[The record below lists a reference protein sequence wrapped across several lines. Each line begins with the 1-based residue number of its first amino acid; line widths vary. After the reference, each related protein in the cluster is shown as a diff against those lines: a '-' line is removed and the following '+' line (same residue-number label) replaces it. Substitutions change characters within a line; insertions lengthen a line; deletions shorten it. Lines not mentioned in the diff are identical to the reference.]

1 MKKIVAM
8 GAAVALAASMFAAE
22 PATNL
27 NVAEFKG
34 EASVKWGIDLDNS
47 DTGFKNEESASIKI
61 HVLDEGT
68 KESSGS
74 DVWGE
79 IKIKA
84 GGVDNAASGSA
95 TVEEAKIHFG
105 DFFVG
110 IRKGDILT
118 GDFKLPA
125 AIKSGKN
132 GVDNVGPLA
141 GLEPVEVT
149 TTKTEYGWVDDD
161 KDPSTPPEWKL
172 IEKKTTTKVPFGA
185 YTQGINLGYGNNNFG
200 VVVDFRSL
208 DLSEYSDK
216 YGMSVEGE
224 LKDGNEWVNGLGIK
238 AGYSFA
244 NKAVLDK
251 YMMGY
256 SANASYKATVS
267 GDYYVKPSVGY
278 VNSSI
283 EDADTAKG
291 NIAVGVLF
299 GWGAEA
305 DADAG
310 VYYLTGDD
318 YKKVTPGVSVTYVKN
333 LDDETTNT
341 IEAAFFLGDLVENLK
356 AAALAD
362 ITTVKDSDTK
372 IALRAGCAYDIKA
385 DDLTI
390 TTKGGILFAN
400 EAAGKDLEVSVGA
413 DLAGLI
419 NNTVFSVEYVSGN
432 LSLDEATADKAK
444 KGAVNLKCKM
454 SI

>member
-110 IRKGDILT
+110 IRKGDVLT
-118 GDFKLPA
+118 GEYNLAA

-132 GVDNVGPLA
+132 GIKNVGPFSSLNGIPA
-141 GLEPVEVT
+141 DA
-149 TTKTEYGWVDDD
+149 EYGWVDDD
-161 KDPSTPPEWKL
+161 DDPSTAPSWDITNPDAE
-172 IEKKTTTKVPFGA
+172 TTFG
-185 YTQGINLGYGNNNFG
+185 YTQGINLGYGNDNFG
-200 VVVDFRSL
+200 FVFDIRSL
-208 DLSEYSDK
+208 DVAEYSDE
-216 YGMSVEGE
+216 YAFAAEAE
-224 LKDGNEWVNGLGIK
+224 LKDSNEWLGGLAVK

-244 NKAVLDK
+244 DIDDTTW
-251 YMMGY
+251 MGY
-256 SANASYKATVS
+256 SASASYKATVT
-267 GDYYVKPSVGY
+267 GNYYVKPAFGY
-278 VNSSI
+278 ANQSI
-283 EDADTAKG
+283 ENVLEDAKG

-299 GWGAEA
+299 GWGDEA

-333 LDDETTNT
+333 LDNKTTNT
-341 IEAAFFLGDLVENLK
+341 IEAAFYLGDLVENLK

-362 ITTVKDSDTK
+362 ITTVKDADTK

-390 TTKGGILFAN
+390 TTKAGINFAN
-400 EAAGKDLEVSVGA
+400 KAAGKDLEVSVGA

-432 LSLDEATADKAK
+432 LSADKAG
-444 KGAVNLKCKM
+444 KGAVNFKCKM

>member
-8 GAAVALAASMFAAE
+8 GTAVALAASMFAAE

-132 GVDNVGPLA
+132 GVYNVGPL
-141 GLEPVEVT
+141 G
-149 TTKTEYGWVDDD
+149 G
-161 KDPSTPPEWKL
+161 
-172 IEKKTTTKVPFGA
+172 

-278 VNSSI
+278 VNMSI

-291 NIAVGVLF
+291 NIAVGLLF
-299 GWGAEA
+299 GWGNEA

-333 LDDETTNT
+333 LDNKTTNT

-362 ITTVKDSDTK
+362 ITTEKDADTK

-385 DDLTI
+385 DELTI

-400 EAAGKDLEVSVGA
+400 KAAGEDLEVSVGA

-432 LSLDEATADKAK
+432 LNADKA
-444 KGAVNLKCKM
+444 GTVNFKCKM

>member
-1 MKKIVAM
+1 M

-47 DTGFKNEESASIKI
+47 DTGFENEESASIKI

-132 GVDNVGPLA
+132 GVGNVGPLA
-141 GLEPVEVT
+141 GNDYFGKDSDGNGDVDVF
-149 TTKTEYGWVDDD
+149 YG
-161 KDPSTPPEWKL
+161 
-172 IEKKTTTKVPFGA
+172 F
-185 YTQGINLGYGNNNFG
+185 TQGINLGYGNDNFG
-200 VVVDFRSL
+200 FVVDFRSL
-208 DLSEYSDK
+208 DSTEYSDK

-244 NKAVLDK
+244 NKAYMDK

-283 EDADTAKG
+283 EDADTTKG
-291 NIAVGVLF
+291 EIAAGLLF

-333 LDDETTNT
+333 LDDKTTNK

-362 ITTVKDSDTK
+362 ITTEKDADTK

-400 EAAGKDLEVSVGA
+400 KAAGEDLEVSVGA

-432 LSLDEATADKAK
+432 LNADKA
-444 KGAVNLKCKM
+444 GTVNFKCKM

>member
-84 GGVDNAASGSA
+84 GGVDDAASGSA

-118 GDFKLPA
+118 GEYKLPA

-132 GVDNVGPLA
+132 GLDNVGPLA
-141 GLEPVEVT
+141 GFEPVEVPT
-149 TTKTEYGWVDDD
+149 PTDKLVYGWIDDD
-161 KDPSTPPEWKL
+161 DDPSTEAVWGVINP
-172 IEKKTTTKVPFGA
+172 TTIVPFGA
-185 YTQGINLGYGNNNFG
+185 YTQGINLGYGNDNFG

-208 DLSEYSDK
+208 DIAEYSDK

-224 LKDGNEWVNGLGIK
+224 LKDGNEWVNGLGVK

-244 NKAVLDK
+244 D
-251 YMMGY
+251 YEDTTMMGY
-256 SANASYKATVS
+256 SASASYKATVS
-267 GDYYVKPSVGY
+267 GDYYVKPAVGY
-278 VNSSI
+278 VNQSI
-283 EDADTAKG
+283 EDVIEDAKG
-291 NIAVGVLF
+291 AIAVGVLF
-299 GWGAEA
+299 GWGDEA

-310 VYYLTGDD
+310 VYYLTGND
-318 YKKVTPGVSVTYVKN
+318 YKKVTPGVSVTYVKD
-333 LDDETTNT
+333 LDDKTTNT
-341 IEAAFFLGDLVENLK
+341 IEAAFYLGDLVENLK

-362 ITTVKDSDTK
+362 ITTVKDADTK

-390 TTKGGILFAN
+390 TTKAGILFAN
-400 EAAGKDLEVSVGA
+400 EAAGDDLEVSVGA

-432 LSLDEATADKAK
+432 LNADEA
-444 KGAVNLKCKM
+444 GAVNLKCKM

>member
-1 MKKIVAM
+1 MKKIIAM
-8 GAAVALAASMFAAE
+8 GTAVALAASMFAAE

-47 DTGFKNEESASIKI
+47 DTGFKNKESASIKI

-84 GGVDNAASGSA
+84 DGVDNAASGSA
-95 TVEEAKIHFG
+95 KVEEAKIHFG

-110 IRKGDILT
+110 IREGDILT

-132 GVDNVGPLA
+132 GVDNVGPS
-141 GLEPVEVT
+141 G
-149 TTKTEYGWVDDD
+149 
-161 KDPSTPPEWKL
+161 
-172 IEKKTTTKVPFGA
+172 

-278 VNSSI
+278 VNQSI

-291 NIAVGVLF
+291 NIAVGLLF
-299 GWGAEA
+299 GWGDQAG
-305 DADAG
+305 ADAG

-318 YKKVTPGVSVTYVKN
+318 YQEVTPGVSVTYVKN
-333 LDDETTNT
+333 LDNKTTNK

-362 ITTVKDSDTK
+362 ITTEKDADTK

-400 EAAGKDLEVSVGA
+400 KAAGEDLEVSVGA

-432 LSLDEATADKAK
+432 LNADKA
-444 KGAVNLKCKM
+444 GTVNFKCKM

>member
-118 GDFKLPA
+118 GEFKLPA
-125 AIKSGKN
+125 AIRSGKD
-132 GVDNVGPLA
+132 GVINVGPLA
-141 GLEPVEVT
+141 ENNYFGKDNDGDGKLDVF
-149 TTKTEYGWVDDD
+149 YG
-161 KDPSTPPEWKL
+161 
-172 IEKKTTTKVPFGA
+172 F
-185 YTQGINLGYGNNNFG
+185 TQGINLGYGNNNFG

-244 NKAVLDK
+244 NKAYHDK

-278 VNSSI
+278 VNSST

-291 NIAVGVLF
+291 NIAVGLLF

-310 VYYLTGDD
+310 VYYLTGGD
-318 YKKVTPGVSVTYVKN
+318 YKKVTPGVSVTYVKD
-333 LDDETTNT
+333 LDDKTTNT

-356 AAALAD
+356 AAALAN
-362 ITTVKDSDTK
+362 IKTVKDSDTEIK
-372 IALRAGCAYDIKA
+372 LRAGCAYDIKA

-432 LSLDEATADKAK
+432 LSLDEAK
-444 KGAVNLKCKM
+444 KGTVNLKCKM

>member
-95 TVEEAKIHFG
+95 KVEEAKIHFG

-141 GLEPVEVT
+141 GVETV
-149 TTKTEYGWVDDD
+149 
-161 KDPSTPPEWKL
+161 
-172 IEKKTTTKVPFGA
+172 GA

-310 VYYLTGDD
+310 VYYLTGND
-318 YKKVTPGVSVTYVKN
+318 YKKVTPGVSVTYVKD
-333 LDDETTNT
+333 LDDKTTNT
-341 IEAAFFLGDLVENLK
+341 IEAAFYLGDLVENLK

-400 EAAGKDLEVSVGA
+400 KAAGEDLEVSVGA